1 MRGKTTYSCILDS
14 IGTYNSVFHYLN
26 EKESSASNPTAQLGG
41 ESLIVR
47 MEKCS
52 FSACV
57 FIIGDVSL
65 VVPVGLESVTLAI
78 IGISNYYSNTWAR
91 PEQHLGWG
99 LIPIF

>member
-1 MRGKTTYSCILDS
+1 MRKKTTCLCILDS

-26 EKESSASNPTAQLGG
+26 EKESSASNPAAQLGG

-47 MEKCS
+47 MGKGS

-57 FIIGDVSL
+57 FTIGDVSL
-65 VVPVGLESVTLAI
+65 VVPFGLESVTLAV
-78 IGISNYYSNTWAR
+78 IGISSYYSNTWAR

-99 LIPIF
+99 LISIF